1 MAPTTGAPSSPRLK
15 LVVRRLPPGLTEVE
29 FETILGGE
37 WKLGGG
43 RVDWAVYKPGKI
55 SKEYRFAAGA
65 MHTMKLTIYSPAK
78 PSKPSRAYL
87 NLTKPEYIS
96 ALSDSVRNA
105 TFTDIKSTS
114 KDSVLLGPPSV
125 EFAPY
130 SRAPRNRV
138 RKDARQ
144 GTIDQDAEFIEFLE
158 SLTNPVPKPASV
170 DQQVNDASKGKEK
183 VTITPLIQYLKEKK
197 ANKGKENAAAAAK
210 GPKHGRQDSKGT
222 LAASSPSSDKASP
235 AKAASTANQSPDKR
249 SAQAIMVEKAAR
261 DAARILNKQTATANK
276 SQTPTP
282 ASTPAVLPSPTT
294 SSSPLAEKRRERGSA
309 SAAASI
315 LRRDL
320 GIGTTPGI
328 RGGRRALPGGQGRPT
343 PNSQPQVALAASA
356 QADNA
361 KSSGNPATTAADPPT
376 GTGSAS
382 TTATSTADSNS
393 TAPRVVSQP
402 PTGPAASRNTPK
414 AAANPTGAPASTPVS
429 KPNPTSATAA
439 ATATATQAFLKHA
452 NPSQGITEPLLEEAF
467 AAFGAV
473 KRVEIDRKKGS
484 AYVDFE
490 EPEGLQKAIKAS
502 PVKVAQGQVIVLE
515 RRIGPSPSARNV
527 RGGSMMNNN
536 GGAMNGRGGLV
547 NQRGG
552 MINHRGGGMPMAP
565 AAARG
570 GGVRGRGGFARG
582 RGNATNAVNHRPA
595 ATATTPSSQD
605 TKTSVVNPPAAG
617 NKSDSRPQAPPKES
631 AKPDLSVPSVGESNG
646 T

>member
-1 MAPTTGAPSSPRLK
+1 MPPTTGAPSSPRLK
-15 LVVRRLPPGLTEVE
+15 LVVRRLPPGLTDVE

-55 SKEYRFAAGA
+55 SKD
-65 MHTMKLTIYSPAK
+65 PAK

-105 TFTDIKSTS
+105 TFTDVKNTS

-144 GTIDQDAEFIEFLE
+144 GTIDQDAEFIGFLE

-222 LAASSPSSDKASP
+222 LAGSTPSSDKASP
-235 AKAASTANQSPDKR
+235 AKAASTANQTPDKR

-282 ASTPAVLPSPTT
+282 ASTPPVVPSPTT

-361 KSSGNPATTAADPPT
+361 KPSANPATTAADPPT
-376 GTGSAS
+376 GTGSAG

-393 TAPRVVSQP
+393 TAPRAVSQP

-429 KPNPTSATAA
+429 KPNPTTATAT

-527 RGGSMMNNN
+527 RGGPMMNNN
-536 GGAMNGRGGLV
+536 GGAMNGRGGLA

-552 MINHRGGGMPMAP
+552 MINHRGGGGMPMAP

-582 RGNATNAVNHRPA
+582 RGNATNAVNQRPA

-605 TKTSVVNPPAAG
+605 TKTSVVIPPAAG
-617 NKSDSRPQAPPKES
+617 NKSDSRPQAPPKEL
-631 AKPDLSVPSVGESNG
+631 AKTDPSVPSVGESNG

>member
-1 MAPTTGAPSSPRLK
+1 MPPTTGAPSSPRLK

-55 SKEYRFAAGA
+55 SKEYCFAAGP

-105 TFTDIKSTS
+105 TFTDVKNTS

-144 GTIDQDAEFIEFLE
+144 GTIDQDSEFIEFLE

-210 GPKHGRQDSKGT
+210 SPKHGRQDSKGT

-235 AKAASTANQSPDKR
+235 AKAASTANQTPDKR

-276 SQTPTP
+276 SQTLTP

-343 PNSQPQVALAASA
+343 QNSQPQVALAASA
-356 QADNA
+356 QADDA

-429 KPNPTSATAA
+429 KPNPTSAMAA
-439 ATATATQAFLKHA
+439 ATATVTQAFLKHA

-617 NKSDSRPQAPPKES
+617 NKSDSRPQAPPKGS